1 GLTEY
6 VHYFDQKLEMDSTM
20 VSGFI
25 SAISSFTGEFMG
37 GTGLLR
43 SINHEGSTIML
54 EHTKPRIVA
63 MIVENET
70 FDIRYLLHGFAEK
83 FNEVFPA
90 AEEGDGIAPDDYKGA
105 EKIVKDFFL
114 DERLASSNP

>member
-1 GLTEY
+1 
-6 VHYFDQKLEMDSTM
+6 
-20 VSGFI
+20 
-25 SAISSFTGEFMG
+25 
-37 GTGLLR
+37 
-43 SINHEGSTIML
+43 
-54 EHTKPRIVA
+54 

-90 AEEGDGIAPDDYKGA
+90 AEEGDGIAPDDYNGA

-114 DERLASSNP
+114 DDRLPSSNR